1 MENSST
7 DSWTRNI
14 SILTTNLTTEAPAI
28 GNEWGAGLFF
38 YSETLVL
45 TVAIAVFF
53 VFGICTNAL
62 TFIVIVS
69 SKKLSKSP
77 FNIMIMSLCVSD
89 FLSACDSPF
98 VLYRRS
104 YGYFEYRL
112 PVFFCKNTVALD
124 FWTNNVTIQHILVFT
139 ILRIA
144 AIKFP
149 HRMKQFTA
157 AKARILTATIWI
169 ETFLVNYVFYFSMLT
184 VYPPGIAKAIRACST
199 DTKKVF
205 FVKMYLYIAYP
216 IFLYIPLCSLIL
228 LSVYLVFLIY
238 QRRNM
243 RKESN
248 ADIDVSKENFALLQ
262 LSLIM
267 GSFMLGYI
275 PDISYRFV
283 IITQLWKKVAYH
295 GRGPWQHSMIT
306 HICLRVS
313 ECLNPIIYNVASST
327 LRDHSKQFLRR
338 MCCRKSSQVNGNS
351 HEKTHGG
358 TTESHTTDMTKSAQS
373 AV

>member
-243 RKESN
+243 RK
-248 ADIDVSKENFALLQ
+248 A
-262 LSLIM
+262 
-267 GSFMLGYI
+267 
-275 PDISYRFV
+275 YRFV